1 MFRENLRLHLLTPM
15 IRDDNIWDPDTVSHL
30 RRSLNLKIL
39 AAELCIGFDMA
50 VGRSE
55 LSVGAGEVQGWVC
68 DGGDGD
74 GDGCQVGPHMC
85 PPPPPHDGAKS
96 DD

>member
-1 MFRENLRLHLLTPM
+1 MMKCSRKSCILM
-15 IRDDNIWDPDTVSHL
+15 IQDDTIWDPDTVSHL

-55 LSVGAGEVQGWVC
+55 LECWCWGKFKVGCVMVEMEMPRV
-68 DGGDGD
+68 
-74 GDGCQVGPHMC
+74 
-85 PPPPPHDGAKS
+85 AK
-96 DD
+96 